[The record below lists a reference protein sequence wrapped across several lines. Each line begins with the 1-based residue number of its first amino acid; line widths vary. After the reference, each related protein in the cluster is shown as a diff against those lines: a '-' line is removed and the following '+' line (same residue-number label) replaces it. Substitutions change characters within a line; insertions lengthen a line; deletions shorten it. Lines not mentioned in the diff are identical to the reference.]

1 MKPSAE
7 VSFSA
12 RHLVGSCFWLD
23 KSENEEAATS
33 KQFKFLV
40 FRALNTERSLASVA
54 KLNKTVLNIK

>member
-33 KQFKFLV
+33 KQLKFLV
-40 FRALNTERSLASVA
+40 FRAERSLASVA
-54 KLNKTVLNIK
+54 KLNKTVLNMK

>member
-7 VSFSA
+7 VSFNA

-40 FRALNTERSLASVA
+40 FRAERSLASVA